1 MKSNPNRLIDH
12 FFQMQKEIDRLFDD
26 FREPSQDL
34 TTETTHWRPPMDIYE
49 TVDSFVVKIE
59 IAGIEPSEDVKIQ
72 LNRNVLTL
80 KGYRQDRTDLKKEH
94 YHQAELNYGPFERSI
109 VLPNILAEDVAPV
122 ASYAN
127 GFLEIHIPKAKV
139 NMPKEIVVQAK
150 KELEVGVP
158 ENPERKEL
166 DDDIEG

>member
-26 FREPSQDL
+26 LEPSQDL
-34 TTETTHWRPPMDIYE
+34 TTEMTHWRPPMDIYE

-80 KGYRQDRTDLKKEH
+80 KGYRQD
-94 YHQAELNYGPFERSI
+94 Q
-109 VLPNILAEDVAPV
+109 LP
-122 ASYAN
+122 
-127 GFLEIHIPKAKV
+127 
-139 NMPKEIVVQAK
+139 
-150 KELEVGVP
+150 
-158 ENPERKEL
+158 
-166 DDDIEG
+166 

>member
-26 FREPSQDL
+26 LEPSQNL

-59 IAGIEPSEDVKIQ
+59 IAGIEPGEDVKIQ

-80 KGYRQDRTDLKKEH
+80 KGYRQDRTALKKEH

-109 VLPNILAEDVAPV
+109 VLPNILADDVEPA
-122 ASYAN
+122 ANYAN
-127 GFLEIHIPKAKV
+127 GFLEIHIPKAQV
-139 NMPKEIVVQAK
+139 NKPKDIIVQAK
-150 KELEVGVP
+150 QELVAGVP
-158 ENPERKEL
+158 DNPERKEL
-166 DDDIEG
+166 DDGLEG

>member
-26 FREPSQDL
+26 FIEPSHDL
-34 TTETTHWRPPMDIYE
+34 TAETTHWRPPMDIYE

-59 IAGIEPSEDVKIQ
+59 IAGIEPSEDLKIQ
-72 LNRNVLTL
+72 LNQNVLTL
-80 KGYRQDRTDLKKEH
+80 KGYRQDRTALKKEH

-109 VLPNILAEDVAPV
+109 VLPNILAEDVEPG

-139 NMPKEIVVQAK
+139 NKPKEIVVQAK
-150 KELEVGVP
+150 RELEVGAP
-158 ENPERKEL
+158 ENLERKEL
-166 DDDIEG
+166 DDVEG

>member
-26 FREPSQDL
+26 LEPSQDL
-34 TTETTHWRPPMDIYE
+34 TTEMTHWRPPMDIYE

-80 KGYRQDRTDLKKEH
+80 KGYRQDRTALKKEH

-109 VLPNILAEDVAPV
+109 VLPNILAEDVEPITN
-122 ASYAN
+122 YAN
-127 GFLEIHIPKAKV
+127 GFLEIHIPKARINK
-139 NMPKEIVVQAK
+139 PKEIVVRAK
-150 KELEVGVP
+150 QELEIGAP
-158 ENPERKEL
+158 KNPERKEL
-166 DDDIEG
+166 DDGIEG

>member
-26 FREPSQDL
+26 LEPSQNL

-59 IAGIEPSEDVKIQ
+59 IAGIEPGEDVKIQ

-80 KGYRQDRTDLKKEH
+80 KGYRQDRTALKKEH

-109 VLPNILAEDVAPV
+109 VLPNILADDVEPA
-122 ASYAN
+122 ANYAN
-127 GFLEIHIPKAKV
+127 GFLEIHIPKAQV
-139 NMPKEIVVQAK
+139 NKPKDIIVQAK
-150 KELEVGVP
+150 QELAAGVP
-158 ENPERKEL
+158 DNPERKEL
-166 DDDIEG
+166 DDGLEG